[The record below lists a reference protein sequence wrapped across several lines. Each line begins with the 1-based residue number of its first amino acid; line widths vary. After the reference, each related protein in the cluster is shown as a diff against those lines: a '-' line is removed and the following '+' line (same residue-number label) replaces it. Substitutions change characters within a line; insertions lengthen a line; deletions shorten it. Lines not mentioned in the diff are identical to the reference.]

1 MGQATSF
8 ICEHTAE
15 YILVPKLKEILRKRF
30 DIVTPI
36 YPWAS
41 REGSNISKEL
51 HKHAKFKVVGLY
63 PRRPKFTSTDK
74 PKIIVKINEQIL
86 LGAQTGI
93 KLGIPVIAGC
103 PLVKNFW
110 ELGNNPDCIWIKLNQ
125 GSTETFE
132 LELGHIQYH
141 DYMNQI
147 SKFIFTNEED
157 LLTYLSEKSELIDIN
172 SAILSFREIK
182 KNSAGLEFYSYFIF
196 MGLYKPVYF
205 LLK

>member
-51 HKHAKFKVVGLY
+51 HKHDKFKVVGLY
-63 PRRPKFTSTDK
+63 PRRPKLISAGD
-74 PKIIVKINEQIL
+74 PKITVKISEQIL

-110 ELGNNPDCIWIKLNQ
+110 ELGNNPNCVWIKLNQ
-125 GSTETFE
+125 GSTKNFE
-132 LELGHIQYH
+132 LELGQIRSFE
-141 DYMNQI
+141 DVNQI
-147 SKFIFTNEED
+147 SKFIFANEGE
-157 LLTYLSEKSELIDIN
+157 LLTYLSEKTELMDIN

-182 KNSAGLEFYSYFIF
+182 RDSVGLGFYSYFRF
-196 MGLYKPVYF
+196 MGFYKPVYF

>member
-15 YILVPKLKEILRKRF
+15 YILVPKLKEILRKKF

-51 HKHAKFKVVGLY
+51 HKHDKFKVVGLY
-63 PRRPKFTSTDK
+63 PRRPKLISAGD
-74 PKIIVKINEQIL
+74 PKITVKINEQIL
-86 LGAQTGI
+86 LGAQTGT

-103 PLVKNFW
+103 PLVKNFGD
-110 ELGNNPDCIWIKLNQ
+110 LGNNPDCIWIKLNQ
-125 GSTETFE
+125 GSTENFE
-132 LELGHIQYH
+132 LKLGQIQSF
-141 DYMNQI
+141 DYINQI
-147 SKFIFTNEED
+147 SKFIFANEED
-157 LLTYLSEKSELIDIN
+157 LLTYLSEKSELIDFN

-182 KNSAGLEFYSYFIF
+182 RASVGAGSYSYFRF
-196 MGLYKPVYF
+196 MGFYKPVYF

>member
-41 REGSNISKEL
+41 REGSYISKEL
-51 HKHAKFKVVGLY
+51 HKHDKFKVVGLY
-63 PRRPKFTSTDK
+63 PRRPKFVSTDK
-74 PKIIVKINEQIL
+74 PEIIVKINGQIL

-103 PLVKNFW
+103 PLVRTFW
-110 ELGNNPDCIWIKLNQ
+110 ELGNNPDCIWIKLDQ

-147 SKFIFTNEED
+147 SKFIFTDEKD

-172 SAILSFREIK
+172 SARLSFREIK
-182 KNSAGLEFYSYFIF
+182 RDSVGEGSYSYFRF
-196 MGLYKPVYF
+196 MGFYKPVYF